1 MNISFSSTEFINI
14 FEKAIQA
21 SIMAGAEI
29 MKVYK
34 QPFLEEIKDDGSP
47 ITIADRKAN
56 EIILG
61 VLGKTNIPVISEE
74 TPIPE
79 FNTRKQ
85 WEYFWL
91 VDPIDGTKEFIN
103 KNDEFTVNIALINY
117 DTPVAGIIF
126 APAVNK
132 FYFGSINNGAYL
144 SEKIFVTPDVGSLEK
159 LMSISKR
166 VHPTDTNIEGYV
178 IPVSRSH
185 FNAKTSGFINSAKA
199 RFGTTQL
206 MAVGS
211 SLKFCYLSDGKC
223 NLYPRNG
230 KTYEWDTAAGHAILK
245 SVGGEVYDMITQKPL
260 KYNKPDL
267 LNPYFIAFPD
277 NSKSQEFFSK
287 FL

>member
-1 MNISFSSTEFINI
+1 MNISFCSKEFTNI
-14 FEKAIQA
+14 FEKALKAAINA
-21 SIMAGAEI
+21 GNAIMEI
-29 MKVYK
+29 YTK
-34 QPFLEEIKDDGSP
+34 PFDKEIKEDGSP

-61 VLGKTNIPVISEE
+61 VLEKTYIPVISEE

-103 KNDEFTVNIALINY
+103 KNDEFTVNIALINF

-132 FYFGSINNGAYL
+132 FYFGIL
-144 SEKIFVTPDVGSLEK
+144 SEGAFFSDKTSLLSENFSLLEIIK
-159 LMSISKR
+159 LSERIHPSKTK
-166 VHPTDTNIEGYV
+166 HNGYV
-178 IPVSRSH
+178 IPISRSH
-185 FNAKTSGFINSAKA
+185 YNTKTSGFIQDAQTKIGA
-199 RFGTTQL
+199 TQL
-206 MAVGS
+206 IPVGS
-211 SLKFCYLSDGKC
+211 SLKFCYLCDGKC

-230 KTYEWDTAAGHAILK
+230 KTYEWDTAAGHAMLK
-245 SVGGEVYDMITQKPL
+245 SVGGEVYDLNTHKPL
-260 KYNKPDL
+260 KYNKQDL

-277 NSKSQEFFSK
+277 NSKSEEFFNE